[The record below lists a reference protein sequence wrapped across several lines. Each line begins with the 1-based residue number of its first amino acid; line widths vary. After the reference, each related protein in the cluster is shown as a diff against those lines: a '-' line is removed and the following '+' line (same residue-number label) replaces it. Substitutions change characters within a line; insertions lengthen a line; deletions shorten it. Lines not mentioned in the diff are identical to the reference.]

1 MPPRLIFNGTEY
13 DSVDA
18 MPADVR
24 AEYDRVMGLLTPE
37 QRAKLD
43 PATSH
48 AGAIRMNVNVRTRFK
63 VGGKE
68 YGSLDEMPPEVREAY
83 ERARAGQG
91 ASPALTG
98 APPSMDQ
105 GAAGERRRQLL
116 ILLIIAGLAAIAVAL
131 LRSRP

>member
-1 MPPRLIFNGTEY
+1 MPPKVVFNGTEY

-24 AEYDRVMGLLTPE
+24 AEYERVLGLLTPE

-68 YGSLDEMPPEVREAY
+68 YGSLDEMPAEVRAAY

-91 ASPALTG
+91 AAPTPIG
-98 APPSMDQ
+98 APAPMDQ
-105 GAAGERRRQLL
+105 GAASERRRQLI
-116 ILLIIAGLAAIAVAL
+116 ILLIIAALAAIAVAF
-131 LRSRP
+131 LRGRT